1 LNGDFN
7 GECTESTEDQREESV
22 RDGARAEGRF
32 IEAVGGVWQIGKS
45 GRGVA
50 RQSVVIITVFFFL
63 LGMIVGSF
71 LNVCITRIPE
81 EISIVSPG
89 SRCPRCGTAIKA
101 YDNVPVF
108 AWLWLRGKCRACGLA
123 ISPMYPLIELATA
136 LLFVAAFLEFGITQT
151 TVKWLFFTC
160 LILILTVTDLRV
172 RLLPDLVNWPG
183 FAAGLMFS
191 AIVPP
196 SNGYAGIFAGRLLQV
211 RLPGF
216 AAGIL
221 DGAMGAAFGSFLLW
235 GMAAGYKVLRGRE
248 GMGMGDVKMIA
259 MIGAFV
265 GLRGTFLTL
274 LVGSL
279 LGSVIG
285 IGLIVALYLSGWR
298 SVVAK
303 RASRRGLGTEK
314 RLQWAIARQ
323 YQLPLGTFLGI
334 GALAVVYGGP
344 LIAAQWQ
351 IFRGIV
357 G

>member
-1 LNGDFN
+1 
-7 GECTESTEDQREESV
+7 
-22 RDGARAEGRF
+22 
-32 IEAVGGVWQIGKS
+32 VWQIEKS

-50 RQSVVIITVFFFL
+50 GQTVVIIAVFFFL
-63 LGMIVGSF
+63 FGTFVGSF

-81 EISIVSPG
+81 DISIVTPR
-89 SRCPRCGTAIKA
+89 SRCPRCGTPIKP

-108 AWLWLRGKCRACGLA
+108 AWMWLRGKCRACGA
-123 ISPMYPLIELATA
+123 PISAMYPLIELATG

-172 RLLPDLVNWPG
+172 RLLPDVVNWPG

-191 AIVPP
+191 AFVPP
-196 SNGYAGIFAGRLLQV
+196 DHGLAGVLLGKLLQARV
-211 RLPGF
+211 PGF

-221 DGAMGAAFGSFLLW
+221 DGILGAAFGSFLLW
-235 GMAAGYKVLRGRE
+235 GLAAGYKAVRGHE

-259 MIGAFV
+259 MIGAFL

-274 LVGSL
+274 LAGSL

-285 IGLIVALYLSGWR
+285 IGLVVALYLGGWR
-298 SVVAK
+298 SGVAK
-303 RASRRGLGTEK
+303 RASRRGLGTE
-314 RLQWAIARQ
+314 RNLRWAIARQ

-344 LIAAQWQ
+344 AIAAQWP
-351 IFRGIV
+351 IFRGV
-357 G
+357 AG